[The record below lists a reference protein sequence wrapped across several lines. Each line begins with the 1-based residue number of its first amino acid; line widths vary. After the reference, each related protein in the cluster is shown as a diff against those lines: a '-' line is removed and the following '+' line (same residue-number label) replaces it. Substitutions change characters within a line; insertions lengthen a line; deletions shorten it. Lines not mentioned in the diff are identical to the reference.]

1 MNIEVKVVTGAGR
14 REMRLDAGRLTIRL
28 TARPVK
34 GRANEELIG
43 YVAETFGVKKRE
55 VAIISGEKDRRKVI
69 SILLPEEE
77 IDRILRNFS

>member
-1 MNIEVKVVTGAGR
+1 VNLEIKVITGAGKR
-14 REMRLDAGRLTIRL
+14 AMKLDAGRLTVRL

-43 YVAETFGVKKRE
+43 YVADTFGVKRRE

-69 SILLPEEE
+69 SVPLSEDE
-77 IDRILRNFS
+77 IDGILRNFS